1 MFEQAARLKLRFETA
16 LGSLTIEDLWDL
28 PLTGKK
34 ENLDNIA
41 IGLSKQVREEST
53 ESFVVKATKANEEL
67 ELKFAIVKHVIEV
80 KLAEQ
85 TAAKMAAD
93 NKATRAR
100 LTEILAHKEDQE
112 LEGLSKEELRARIAE
127 TRG

>member
-1 MFEQAARLKLRFETA
+1 
-16 LGSLTIEDLWDL
+16 
-28 PLTGKK
+28 LTGKK

-41 IGLSKQVREEST
+41 ISLSKQVREESTESFVREESTESFVREEST

-67 ELKFAIVKHVIEV
+67 ELKFAIVKHVIDV

-85 TAAKMAAD
+85 AAAKTAAE
-93 NKATRAR
+93 NKTTIAR
-100 LTEILAHKEDQE
+100 LTEILARKEDQE
-112 LEGLSKEELRARIAE
+112 LEGLSKDEIRARIAA